1 MFGLSDDATS
11 KLAVALITA
20 ILGGV
25 VVAIFNW
32 LVNRKKTAAEIVKLR
47 LESEKLSKDL
57 QGINQ
62 SIQEVSAKI
71 SQNERVIYDG
81 TKEMSGFDFKGVGE
95 RYFGEDNSRP
105 IGEGNLTVSDN
116 VLQIL
121 RGNTG
126 GRYRVILQRY
136 FYDSKELEYIPKNPS
151 LSNKR
156 KLKISCQARTTNG
169 THDLLFTL
177 KRRDDGAVFERT
189 ETTRVT
195 KEWRNLIH
203 FVRVDAIDDVLL
215 WIDDQGVT
223 IPDTVL
229 YIRNLSFTET
239 LN

>member
-1 MFGLSDDATS
+1 MG
-11 KLAVALITA
+11 
-20 ILGGV
+20 
-25 VVAIFNW
+25 
-32 LVNRKKTAAEIVKLR
+32 RAEIAQAEMWRGLEALR
-47 LESEKLSKDL
+47 QCRGDARFANARLAGDQDDL
-57 QGINQ
+57 PIARFGARPAAQQQVDFLVAADQRAQRRSAQGFEPTGN
-62 SIQEVSAKI
+62 V
-71 SQNERVIYDG
+71 
-81 TKEMSGFDFKGVGE
+81 
-95 RYFGEDNSRP
+95 
-105 IGEGNLTVSDN
+105 GEGNLTVSDN

-121 RGNTG
+121 RRNTG

-156 KLKISCQARTTNG
+156 KLKISCQARTSNG
-169 THDLLFTL
+169 THDLFFTL
-177 KRRDDGAVFERT
+177 KRRDDGEVFERT
-189 ETTRVT
+189 ESTIVT

-223 IPDTVL
+223 TPDTVL